1 MKQLVEKLVTMERE
15 ISEERG
21 TFALFALFLR
31 EDALDKWDLVA
42 SAPWLE
48 EDKKESLAYLSD
60 RLRSH
65 LTDEELLSFSRI
77 VLVDRDNPFLE
88 AIKKAIQK
96 AVSLEHGIVEVKDSN
111 FFGLEISH
119 AYIITSKRQQ
129 VLDTQ
134 SL

>member
-1 MKQLVEKLVTMERE
+1 MKQLVEKLVAMERE

-21 TFALFALFLR
+21 TFDLFALFLR

-48 EDKKESLAYLSD
+48 EDKRESLGYLSD

-77 VLVDRDNPFLE
+77 VLVHQGNPFLE
-88 AIKKAIQK
+88 AVQR
-96 AVSLEHGIVEVKDSN
+96 AVSCEHKDVEVKDSN
-111 FFGLEISH
+111 FFGLEISR
-119 AYIITSKRQQ
+119 AYIITSKRQE

>member
-1 MKQLVEKLVTMERE
+1 MKQLVQKLVAMERE

-48 EDKKESLAYLSD
+48 EDKKKSLAYLSD

-77 VLVDRDNPFLE
+77 VLIDQDNPFLE
-88 AIKKAIQK
+88 AVQR
-96 AVSLEHGIVEVKDSN
+96 AVSSEHRDVEVKDSN

>member
-1 MKQLVEKLVTMERE
+1 MKQLVEKLVAMERE

-65 LTDEELLSFSRI
+65 LTHEELLSFSRI
-77 VLVDRDNPFLE
+77 VLIDRDNPFLE
-88 AIKKAIQK
+88 AIRR
-96 AVSLEHGIVEVKDSN
+96 AVSQEHGIVEVKDSN

>member
-1 MKQLVEKLVTMERE
+1 MKQLVEKLVGMERE

-48 EDKKESLAYLSD
+48 EDKKESLVYLSD

-65 LTDEELLSFSRI
+65 LTHEELLSFSRI
-77 VLVDRDNPFLE
+77 VLVDQDNPFLE

>member
-1 MKQLVEKLVTMERE
+1 MKQLVEKLVAMERE

-48 EDKKESLAYLSD
+48 EDKKKSLAYLSD

-77 VLVDRDNPFLE
+77 VLIDQDNPFLE
-88 AIKKAIQK
+88 AVQR
-96 AVSLEHGIVEVKDSN
+96 AVSSEHRDVEVKDSN

>member
-1 MKQLVEKLVTMERE
+1 MKQLVEKLVAMERE

-65 LTDEELLSFSRI
+65 LTQEELLSFSRI
-77 VLVDRDNPFLE
+77 VLIDRDNPFLE
-88 AIKKAIQK
+88 AVQR
-96 AVSLEHGIVEVKDSN
+96 AVSSEHRDVEVKDSN